1 MLDECR
7 KKVTSFGL
15 ETRTALIQADV
26 LEYEFPPG
34 QFDFALV
41 GFLIS
46 YLTERQEDELFAAL
60 RRMLTPSGQFLVLD
74 SAWSDERARVNHK
87 VEEQERML
95 NDGSVF
101 RIFKRY
107 FDRDDISRWQD
118 RQGVRVRVEYF
129 GAGLLAVSGAFGA
142 VATNDSDR

>member
-1 MLDECR
+1 MIDT
-7 KKVTSFGL
+7 VQT
-15 ETRTALIQADV
+15 TALTDLFGITDRTIRDISKRRI
-26 LEYEFPPG
+26 LMRG
-34 QFDFALV
+34 GRDFATLFEASLKAKRV
-41 GFLIS
+41 
-46 YLTERQEDELFAAL
+46 ERGDRQA
-60 RRMLTPSGQFLVLD
+60 
-74 SAWSDERARVNHK
+74 K
-87 VEEQERML
+87 ERML